1 MRSHSGIWSISVFA
15 FLLGGMIYVLFRTTN
30 IIALHWIG
38 SIGPDGWIW
47 EIRSFEPGDRLAIP
61 SWIIYSLP
69 NGLWAFAYALI
80 LSFLWIKRSSRIKWF
95 WLATIPV
102 LVFGFELSQYMK
114 ILPGTFSMGDL
125 FAGFAG
131 IIAGLL
137 IGIKFQKKRNNEKA
151 LD

>member
-1 MRSHSGIWSISVFA
+1 MRTHSGIWSISA
-15 FLLGGMIYVLFRTTN
+15 LAILIGGMIYLLFRSTD
-30 IIALHWIG
+30 IIVLHWID
-38 SIGPDGWIW
+38 SIGLDGWIR
-47 EIRSFEPGDRLAIP
+47 EIRSFEPGGPLTIP

-95 WLATIPV
+95 WLATIPI
-102 LVFGFELSQYMK
+102 LVFGFEFSQYMK

-125 FAGFAG
+125 LAGLVG
-131 IIAGLL
+131 IIAGVW
-137 IGIKFQKKRNNEKA
+137 IGIEFHKNRKNEKA